1 MNKIEEY
8 KNEFENI
15 TFGKNNSWKCFLI
28 IFIFPDEKEFIIIK
42 CVFKT
47 IWNGA
52 QMASYAK

>member
-1 MNKIEEY
+1 MHSKFMNKIEEY

-47 IWNGA
+47 I
-52 QMASYAK
+52 